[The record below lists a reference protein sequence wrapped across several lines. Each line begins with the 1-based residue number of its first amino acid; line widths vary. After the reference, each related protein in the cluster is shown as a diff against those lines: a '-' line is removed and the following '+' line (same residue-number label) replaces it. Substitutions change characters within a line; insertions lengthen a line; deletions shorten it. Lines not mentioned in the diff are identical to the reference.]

1 MVKGRWLET
10 PGNHRIEPIDAAP
23 HEDDHD
29 LGKGAQGMTHK
40 RTSKIVTEKDSWETP
55 SWLFDLLDREFH
67 FQVDAAATKENAKL
81 PAYFEDL
88 DAVPTLKFDW
98 YCKGAWE
105 RFFLNPPYS
114 AGNIDKFMA
123 KALEESLKGAVV
135 VCLVPCA
142 TDTRWWHSY
151 AMKAQ
156 EIRFI
161 KGRVRFVGYDEDGNQ
176 VKNSPT
182 FSSCVVIFDKSYYH
196 RYQMPANDTP
206 IIGRTIE
213 QPGKVRA

>member
-1 MVKGRWLET
+1 
-10 PGNHRIEPIDAAP
+10 
-23 HEDDHD
+23 
-29 LGKGAQGMTHK
+29 MTHK

-55 SWLFDLLDREFH
+55 NWLFDLLDREFN
-67 FQVDAAATKENAKL
+67 FLLDAAASITNHK
-81 PAYFEDL
+81 
-88 DAVPTLKFDW
+88 VPTYYTVADSALDKR
-98 YCKGAWE
+98 WE
-105 RFFLNPPYS
+105 KRTYLNPPYS

-123 KALEESLKGAVV
+123 KALEESQKGAVV

-182 FSSCVVIFDKSYYH
+182 FSSCVVIFDRSMC
-196 RYQMPANDTP
+196 YQPECPGSIPPM
-206 IIGRTIE
+206 IGKIIE